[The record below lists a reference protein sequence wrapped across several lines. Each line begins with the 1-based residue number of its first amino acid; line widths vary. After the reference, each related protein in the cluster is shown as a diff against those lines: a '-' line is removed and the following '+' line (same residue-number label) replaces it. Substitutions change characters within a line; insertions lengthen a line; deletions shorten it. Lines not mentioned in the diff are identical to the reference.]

1 METEI
6 ASGRYKCRREISHA
20 EGLSEECGDAA
31 KILKDP
37 KGTGPERHPSKW
49 RTYLNLPL
57 RDLQLH

>member
-37 KGTGPERHPSKW
+37 KGTGPERHPSQMA
-49 RTYLNLPL
+49 
-57 RDLQLH
+57 DLSEPAP